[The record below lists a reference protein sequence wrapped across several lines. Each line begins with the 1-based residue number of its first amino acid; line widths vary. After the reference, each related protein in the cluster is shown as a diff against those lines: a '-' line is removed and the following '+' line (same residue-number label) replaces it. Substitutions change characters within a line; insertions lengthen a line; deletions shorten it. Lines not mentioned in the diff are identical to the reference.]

1 MKLNLNHNLLG
12 LDGQEIADSNLGKLV
27 ANVLATTN
35 KGDAAKMW
43 HWALKLHAGEELEL
57 DPTDAETLKSFIK
70 ENEQLTVL
78 AKAQFL
84 DCL

>member
-1 MKLNLNHNLLG
+1 MKLNLNHSLIG
-12 LDGQEIADSNLGKLV
+12 LDGKEIAESNLGKLV
-27 ANVLATTN
+27 ANILATSN

-57 DPTDAETLKSFIK
+57 DPSDVETLKTFIK

-78 AKAQFL
+78 SKAQAL
-84 DCL
+84 ACL

>member
-1 MKLNLNHNLLG
+1 MKLNLNHSLIG
-12 LDGQEIADSNLGKLV
+12 LDGKEIAESNLGKLV
-27 ANVLATTN
+27 ANMLATSN

-57 DPTDAETLKSFIK
+57 DPSDVETLKTFIK

-78 AKAQFL
+78 AKAQAL
-84 DCL
+84 ACL